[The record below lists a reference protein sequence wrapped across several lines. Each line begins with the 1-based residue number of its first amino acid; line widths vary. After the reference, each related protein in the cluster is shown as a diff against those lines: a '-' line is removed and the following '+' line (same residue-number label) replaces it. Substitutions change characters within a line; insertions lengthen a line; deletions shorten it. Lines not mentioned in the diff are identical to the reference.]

1 MALAA
6 EKVVGGRIAAG
17 IVVAQAHAVVVL
29 NGLRVAAGSGLIAM
43 SSPLPLLILQSLSTI
58 VIEHLTSLQK

>member
-1 MALAA
+1 MALVA
-6 EKVVGGRIAAG
+6 EKVVCGCIAAE
-17 IVVAQAHAVVVL
+17 IVIAQAHAVVVL
-29 NGLRVAAGSGLIAM
+29 NGLRIAAGPGLISM